1 MRRSPYEDAEEFFES
16 FTPPRHGAG
25 EEASEGIVPERF
37 AKTFACASQAERRAA
52 NLFWS
57 SLNRRPEM
65 RNIGLTFGED
75 VASLETAPTVIDPFP
90 AFPFVFDIDTNV
102 TKLNN
107 AVAAIKADSD
117 LGQMCA
123 AVVDLT
129 DKPNQMPYA
138 GFNDTQMLYVGSLLK
153 IAPFYVAFELRD
165 RVRFQARAEITN
177 GLSPTKPGWE
187 NVVINRLQAAWTK
200 TLSATFPG
208 LRQDLPNLAK
218 IFTFS
223 STGQVD
229 FKAKP
234 ISDAKIDL
242 VARDMALVENEGFQY
257 LDCLKSMMRWSN
269 NKAASKC
276 ISPLGFPY
284 LNGVLQATGLYH
296 KPSTAGLWMSGDYL
310 SNVWGAPHLLSPP
323 WRTLQAGPGRPG
335 GRSDFAANAR
345 SVASLLTMLAQDFL
359 LSTPADCKEMR
370 SLMTAARGGLGSRVD
385 DALRKAGRVPDLVLS
400 KGGRGDAVDDRRH
413 DCAIVE
419 RTIARNRK
427 IRYVVVGLGSKPGD
441 DSDLKRMF
449 VKLDDAIASLH

>member
-1 MRRSPYEDAEEFFES
+1 MQ
-16 FTPPRHGAG
+16 G

-223 STGQVD
+223 STGQVGLPQGEAD
-229 FKAKP
+229 QRRQDRP
-234 ISDAKIDL
+234 RREGHGPGRERGLPVPRLLEVDDGL
-242 VARDMALVENEGFQY
+242 VQQQGRVEVHLPAR
-257 LDCLKSMMRWSN
+257 
-269 NKAASKC
+269 ASR
-276 ISPLGFPY
+276 
-284 LNGVLQATGLYH
+284 T
-296 KPSTAGLWMSGDYL
+296 STACLQRPASLPQAVDSGPVDVRRL
-310 SNVWGAPHLLSPP
+310 PEQRLGRPTPVEP
-323 WRTLQAGPGRPG
+323 RPG
-335 GRSDFAANAR
+335 GRCR
-345 SVASLLTMLAQDFL
+345 QDRAV
-359 LSTPADCKEMR
+359 PA
-370 SLMTAARGGLGSRVD
+370 GGVTSRPTRA
-385 DALRKAGRVPDLVLS
+385 ALRP
-400 KGGRGDAVDDRRH
+400 
-413 DCAIVE
+413 C
-419 RTIARNRK
+419 
-427 IRYVVVGLGSKPGD
+427 
-441 DSDLKRMF
+441 
-449 VKLDDAIASLH
+449 

>member
-153 IAPFYVAFELRD
+153 IAPFYVAFELRN
-165 RVRFQARAEITN
+165 RSASRRGPRLPT
-177 GLSPTKPGWE
+177 GSLRRSPAGRT
-187 NVVINRLQAAWTK
+187 
-200 TLSATFPG
+200 S
-208 LRQDLPNLAK
+208 
-218 IFTFS
+218 S
-223 STGQVD
+223 STGSRR
-229 FKAKP
+229 P
-234 ISDAKIDL
+234 GRRRS
-242 VARDMALVENEGFQY
+242 ARRFPG
-257 LDCLKSMMRWSN
+257 CGR
-269 NKAASKC
+269 
-276 ISPLGFPY
+276 ISPTWPRSS
-284 LNGVLQATGLYH
+284 
-296 KPSTAGLWMSGDYL
+296 PSPARHQVHPQGEADQRRQDRPRREG
-310 SNVWGAPHLLSPP
+310 H
-323 WRTLQAGPGRPG
+323 GPGRERGLPVPRLLEVDDALVQQQGRVEVHLPALASRTSTAASAGRQLARAVDSGPVDVRRLPEQRLGRPTPVEARPGGRCRQDRAVPG

-370 SLMTAARGGLGSRVD
+370 SLMTAARGGARQ
-385 DALRKAGRVPDLVLS
+385 P
-400 KGGRGDAVDDRRH
+400 GGR
-413 DCAIVE
+413 
-419 RTIARNRK
+419 RTA
-427 IRYVVVGLGSKPGD
+427 
-441 DSDLKRMF
+441 
-449 VKLDDAIASLH
+449 